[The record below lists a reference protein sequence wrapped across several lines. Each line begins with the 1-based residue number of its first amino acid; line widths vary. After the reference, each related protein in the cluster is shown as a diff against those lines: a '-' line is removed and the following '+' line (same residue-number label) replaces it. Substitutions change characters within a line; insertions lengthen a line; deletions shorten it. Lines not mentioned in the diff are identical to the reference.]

1 MDRSQV
7 SQWRSEVITSFIGV
21 EQLLNCIISQ
31 HYFKAINK
39 SFFLEVLYDAYF
51 DFGLRRR
58 ILEKFLP
65 QDQNAMLQPLNRM
78 AAIRNYFAHCGLEVI
93 ENVGLPIL
101 EELGPVLDPQNT
113 ERPLDFERLFN
124 EFKELEKA
132 VVEPLVEV
140 FKDWGGS
147 CHRAADGRLIITTN
161 VQQGS

>member
-101 EELGPVLDPQNT
+101 EEHGPVPDPRNP
-113 ERPLDFERLFN
+113 ERPIDFEKLFN
-124 EFKELEKA
+124 EFKKREQE
-132 VVEPLVEV
+132 VVRPLAEV
-140 FKDWGGS
+140 FRNLGGE
-147 CHRAADGRLIITTN
+147 CDFDDDGRLIIKAY
-161 VQQGS
+161 VQQES